1 MALSISILISGIW
14 ITYVAYLRVEDTLTT
29 ALNFA
34 ALSNFSLAY
43 CIGYFCRTRTAWHKR
58 AMLLAGIAIVP
69 PAIARIVIA
78 FQLPEPII
86 FLGYLLLILS
96 LIMHD
101 VRRDRKSLRFS
112 LLCGLFI
119 FVSVIAAVAIGSTE
133 MWSAFLAKSWG

>member
-1 MALSISILISGIW
+1 
-14 ITYVAYLRVEDTLTT
+14 
-29 ALNFA
+29 
-34 ALSNFSLAY
+34 
-43 CIGYFCRTRTAWHKR
+43 
-58 AMLLAGIAIVP
+58 MLLAGIAIVP